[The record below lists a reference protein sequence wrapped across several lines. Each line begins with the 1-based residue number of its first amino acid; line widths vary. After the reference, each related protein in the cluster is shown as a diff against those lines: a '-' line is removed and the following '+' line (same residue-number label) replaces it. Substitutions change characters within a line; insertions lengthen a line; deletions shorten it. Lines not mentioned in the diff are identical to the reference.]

1 MYELVSLLTLYP
13 FSFVVKL
20 LSCVRFFA
28 TPLTVALQASLSFTI
43 SRSLLKLMFC
53 VGDAIQPSRP
63 LSSPSPAFNLSQS
76 QGLFSNE
83 LALRIRWPKFW
94 SFSFSIHPSN
104 EYSGLIPLGLTS
116 LISLQSK
123 SLLQHHSSKASVLR
137 CSAFFMIQL
146 SHPYLSTRRTVALT
160 R

>member
-28 TPLTVALQASLSFTI
+28 TPWTVALQASLSFTI

-63 LSSPSPAFNLSQS
+63 LSSPSPAFNLSQH
-76 QGLFSNE
+76 QALFQRVSSSH
-83 LALRIRWPKFW
+83 RWLKYC
-94 SFSFSIHPSN
+94 SFSFSISPSN